1 MKKILLK
8 DLKELMTLLTPRQE
22 KVFQLYYVENKGY
35 SVTGRELNISRQRAE
50 ILCKAIKLKLEKID
64 LSNLI
69 NKLNSIDLIFEAK
82 GIMINISDF
91 KEELLRREIALDIS
105 EVVVLY
111 KLFKGVELE
120 SFEDRYILAKS
131 KFKIDKYIADCFNQK
146 KILTFTDISCHLR
159 THKLYSLIGL
169 EELLNKNPN
178 IVEFKGFYMY
188 AKRIGMKEKLV
199 LILNY
204 YNELPLGEIRRIYN
218 DYYRERQQSS
228 HISFRLNKHVEE
240 FKRDGNRYSLI
251 GGNL

>member
-1 MKKILLK
+1 MVKLK
-8 DLKELMTLLTPRQE
+8 DLKEFMTLLTPQQL
-22 KVFQLYYVENKGY
+22 KVFQLYYIENKGY
-35 SVTGRELNISRQRAE
+35 SDTGRELEISRQRVE
-50 ILCKAIKLKLEKID
+50 MLCKVIKLKLEKAD
-64 LSNLI
+64 LSDLI
-69 NKLNSIDLIFEAK
+69 NRLSIVDLIFEDK

-91 KEELLRREIALDIS
+91 KAELSRKNIALDIN

-120 SFEDRYILAKS
+120 FFEDRYILAKS
-131 KFKIDKYIADCFNQK
+131 KLKIDKYVADCFSQK
-146 KILTFTDISCHLR
+146 RILTLTDISYHLR
-159 THKLYSLIGL
+159 SQKLYSVIGL

-204 YNELPLGEIRRIYN
+204 YTELPLVEIRRVYN
-218 DYYRERQQSS
+218 DYYRESQESS
-228 HISFRLNKHVEE
+228 HISFRLNKHIEE